1 VKRAGRS
8 FAGCLLETFKPA
20 PAQVA
25 AFGACQRVLS
35 GESNGV
41 VLIGHVGVGKTH
53 LLVALANSFGTVRPV
68 EEPQEVEVASASE
81 LIRNA
86 EKISAAMAAM
96 VDLDAVPVLSPDEF
110 ETRGHHVEYWPIVDL
125 VHQLRSEIK
134 TGEQAVSTLCMDCD
148 LLLVDD
154 FGIERRTEFVDEELM
169 RIFDWRYRDLRAVA
183 ISTNL
188 SPKEIQAK
196 YGDRLLSRW
205 VQQCEI
211 IRIDAGDFRKGD
223 K

>member
-1 VKRAGRS
+1 MKRAGRS
-8 FAGCLLETFKPA
+8 FAGCLLETFDPA
-20 PAQVA
+20 PAQAA
-25 AFGACQRVLS
+25 AFGACKRVLS

-53 LLVALANSFGTVRPV
+53 LLVALANSFGTARPV

-86 EKISAAMAAM
+86 SAM
-96 VDLDAVPVLSPDEF
+96 DYDSAVPVLSPDEF
-110 ETRGHHVEYWPIVDL
+110 EIRGHHVEYWPIVDL

-134 TGEQAVSTLCMDCD
+134 TGEQTVSTLCMDCD
-148 LLLVDD
+148 LLVIDD

-211 IRIDAGDFRKGD
+211 IRIEAGDFRKGG
-223 K
+223 

>member
-1 VKRAGRS
+1 M
-8 FAGCLLETFKPA
+8 
-20 PAQVA
+20 VA
-25 AFGACQRVLS
+25 
-35 GESNGV
+35 
-41 VLIGHVGVGKTH
+41 
-53 LLVALANSFGTVRPV
+53 
-68 EEPQEVEVASASE
+68 VASASE

-86 EKISAAMAAM
+86 TAM
-96 VDLDAVPVLSPDEF
+96 DYDGAVPVLSPDEF
-110 ETRGHHVEYWPIVDL
+110 ETHGHHVEYWPSFDL
-125 VHQLRSEIK
+125 VHQLRSEINTGE
-134 TGEQAVSTLCMDCD
+134 TGEQTVSALCMKCN
-148 LLLVDD
+148 LLVIDD

-211 IRIDAGDFRKGD
+211 IRIEAGDFRKEG
-223 K
+223 

>member
-1 VKRAGRS
+1 MKRAGRS
-8 FAGCLLETFKPA
+8 FAGCLLETFDPA

-25 AFGACQRVLS
+25 AFGACKRVLS

-53 LLVALANSFGTVRPV
+53 LLVALANSFGTARPV

-86 EKISAAMAAM
+86 SAM
-96 VDLDAVPVLSPDEF
+96 DYDSAVPVLSPDEF

-134 TGEQAVSTLCMDCD
+134 TGETGEQTVSALCMKCD
-148 LLLVDD
+148 LLVIDD

-211 IRIDAGDFRKGD
+211 IRIEAGDFRKEG
-223 K
+223 

>member
-1 VKRAGRS
+1 MKRAGRS
-8 FAGCLLETFKPA
+8 FAGCLLETFDPA

-25 AFGACQRVLS
+25 AFEACQRVLS

-68 EEPQEVEVASASE
+68 EEPQEVAVASASE

-86 EKISAAMAAM
+86 AKMDYDS
-96 VDLDAVPVLSPDEF
+96 AVPVLSPDEF
-110 ETRGHHVEYWPIVDL
+110 ETHGHHVEYWPIVDL
-125 VHQLRSEIK
+125 VHQLRSEIQ
-134 TGEQAVSTLCMDCD
+134 TGEQTVSTLCMDCD
-148 LLLVDD
+148 LLVIDD
-154 FGIERRTEFVDEELM
+154 FGIERRTEFVDDELM
-169 RIFDWRYRDLRAVA
+169 RVFDWRYRDLRAVA
-183 ISTNL
+183 VSTNL
-188 SPKEIQAK
+188 SPQEMQAK

-211 IRIDAGDFRKGD
+211 IRIEAGDFRKEAG
-223 K
+223 